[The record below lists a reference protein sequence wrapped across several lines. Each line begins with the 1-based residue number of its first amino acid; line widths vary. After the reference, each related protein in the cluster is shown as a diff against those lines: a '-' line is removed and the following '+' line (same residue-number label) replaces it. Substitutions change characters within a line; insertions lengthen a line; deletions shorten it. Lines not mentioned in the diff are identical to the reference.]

1 MACGLIS
8 NEINLAEGACTED
21 RANTVL
27 TANQGISDAVMIAHS
42 VINFKLK
49 SKIYYRMFKFDNIL

>member
-1 MACGLIS
+1 MACDLIS

-21 RANTVL
+21 GAYTVL
-27 TANQGISDAVMIAHS
+27 TANQGISDAVMIVHS

-49 SKIYYRMFKFDNIL
+49 